1 MEFHSQYLFQASP
14 EPVFDALTDPG
25 TVAACLPGCDG
36 LEPLGGNRYEAT
48 LTVGIAAIRG
58 RFKGIVE
65 IRDLNRPSSYALSVN
80 GRGPAGF
87 AKGETRVE
95 IRQDGSSSLVEV
107 RAKAQVGG
115 PVARVGQRLLGGT
128 AKMIAD
134 KFFACL
140 REKVEGQLGS
150 ASRIS

>member
-1 MEFHSQYLFQASP
+1 MEFQSQYHFQASP
-14 EPVFDALTDPG
+14 EPVFDAMTDPA

-36 LEPLGGNRYEAT
+36 LEPLDGNRYEAT
-48 LTVGIAAIRG
+48 MTVGIAAIKG
-58 RFKGIVE
+58 HFKGIVE
-65 IRDLNRPSSYALSVN
+65 IRDLHRPSSYALSVH

-140 REKVEGQLGS
+140 REKVEGQLSS
-150 ASRIS
+150 ASRTS